1 MAIQQDS
8 QSTDTPPLPPRR
20 NESNVFSDCA
30 KTPPLWLIALTRHN
44 TGEYHTHDFLLSQF
58 DDENV
63 TRLICKD
70 CHKRFMLNTSFPS
83 ASSSDGGGGGRGGN
97 FDLSYSDRG
106 MCTANSE
113 HKMHHLHT
121 PSIDKST
128 IHSYCC
134 LCLLDINVEIMEP
147 IIDISIFEEM
157 KKTRKPVPL
166 WSDTLKSKTN
176 GTTSQENTIYFS
188 ETLEVLKSVVQN
200 FLNDDSPRK
209 NVKVTGEKFISKIGF
224 DEASKAFFTKLDY
237 TLDSNDS
244 VMLFRPPPLDEKS
257 QFKFKHVLE
266 ELDLQYIE
274 LSDASSRCHA
284 LGCIPEMD
292 DSILTEM
299 YNILIREHP
308 EKNPEY
314 LQAVCEIYEERKSEL
329 LGELVGFERSKGK
342 YTLSDVEEAYREMD
356 AKPSVSDEQLIEAF
370 QTYYN
375 EHPHTSGRMREAL
388 STIGKARNS
397 LRIENYLKDR
407 TNELKM
413 FDYFNDM
420 PIGLDNIGN
429 TCYLNSLLQA
439 VLATDSTPTNGFYNE
454 WELTT
459 IVVNLLRNLFVELMH
474 TSQRSISPDF
484 DLAYLAL

>member
-1 MAIQQDS
+1 
-8 QSTDTPPLPPRR
+8 
-20 NESNVFSDCA
+20 
-30 KTPPLWLIALTRHN
+30 
-44 TGEYHTHDFLLSQF
+44 
-58 DDENV
+58 
-63 TRLICKD
+63 
-70 CHKRFMLNTSFPS
+70 
-83 ASSSDGGGGGRGGN
+83 
-97 FDLSYSDRG
+97 
-106 MCTANSE
+106 
-113 HKMHHLHT
+113 
-121 PSIDKST
+121 
-128 IHSYCC
+128 
-134 LCLLDINVEIMEP
+134 
-147 IIDISIFEEM
+147 ISIFEEM

-274 LSDASSRCHA
+274 LNKPRSPNLSSGVFDPKSTSASSRCHA

-407 TNELKM
+407 TN
-413 FDYFNDM
+413 
-420 PIGLDNIGN
+420 
-429 TCYLNSLLQA
+429 
-439 VLATDSTPTNGFYNE
+439 
-454 WELTT
+454 
-459 IVVNLLRNLFVELMH
+459 
-474 TSQRSISPDF
+474 
-484 DLAYLAL
+484 